1 MANSASLVR
10 YARLP
15 GVGWRRGTLVQ
26 GKNGRIKPN
35 AVLCCGIE
43 YTVEPDNGVF
53 QIRQSENGKS
63 IYTNC
68 GTDLET
74 ALAKV
79 AQLQA
84 KATLLTAQ
92 RKLGM
97 TNEKTQQLLTNI
109 LSPFIEKYAHGS
121 EDTVYAYRYTAT
133 SFVNLMTKRG
143 TLIPANISED
153 CVIAFDRW
161 LESQGN
167 KKNTRATRY
176 GYIRC
181 FLRYCGLDPNKLISP
196 EEHKKLKAK
205 PKLAVETYSEDEL
218 LKLFS
223 ASSERH
229 HLIWR
234 TYRELG
240 LREEELCFAFWCDI
254 DFDHAVWKVRFKEK
268 GSFKWNRELKWKSK
282 DSEERDIPIP
292 VGLLKELAAL
302 KKDADD
308 SNPLVFPTRG
318 GQADIKLLKAL
329 KSDWRDAEL
338 NCGHCRGCLGKLNE
352 CSRAKIKTFRATYLT
367 TMSEYVP
374 LPSVQALAG
383 HSDIKTTMRYLKPAA
398 METLQKA
405 CNKAFAATA

>member
-1 MANSASLVR
+1 MAHAASLLR
-10 YARLP
+10 YANIP

-26 GKNGRIKPN
+26 AKNGRIKPN
-35 AVLCCGIE
+35 ALLYGGVE

-53 QIRQSENGKS
+53 QIRQYKNGKS
-63 IYTNC
+63 TYTNC
-68 GTDLET
+68 GSDVDA
-74 ALAKV
+74 ALARL

-84 KATLLTAQ
+84 KANLLTAQ

-97 TNEKTQQLLTNI
+97 GNERTQQLLTN
-109 LSPFIEKYAHGS
+109 LLLPFIEKYAHGS

-133 SFVNLMTKRG
+133 SFVNLMTERG
-143 TLIPANISED
+143 TLIPANITED

-161 LESQGN
+161 LETQGN

-181 FLRYCGLDPNKLISP
+181 FLRYCGVDPNKLISP

-205 PKLAVETYSEDEL
+205 PRLAVETYSDDEL

-229 HLIWR
+229 RLIWR
-234 TYRELG
+234 AYRQLG
-240 LREEELCFAFWCDI
+240 LREEELSFAFWCDV
-254 DFDHAVWKVRFKEK
+254 DFDHAVWKVRFKER
-268 GSFKWNRELKWKSK
+268 GAFWWNRELKWKSK

-292 VGLLKELAAL
+292 AGLLSELAGL
-302 KKDADD
+302 RKYADPKT
-308 SNPLVFPTRG
+308 PLVFPTRN

-329 KSDWRDAEL
+329 KSDWRDAGL
-338 NCGHCRGCLGKLNE
+338 NCGHCRGCLGKRNE
-352 CSRAKIKTFRATYLT
+352 CSRAKIKTFRSTYLT

-383 HSDIKTTMRYLKPAA
+383 HSDIKTTMRYLKPAG
-398 METLQKA
+398 MDTLQKA
-405 CNKAFAATA
+405 CNKAFGANA

>member
-1 MANSASLVR
+1 MANSASLLR
-10 YARLP
+10 YAALP
-15 GVGWRRGTLVQ
+15 GLGWRRGTLVQ
-26 GKNGRIKPN
+26 AKNGRVKPN
-35 AVLCCGIE
+35 ALLYGGVE

-53 QIRQSENGKS
+53 QIRHYENGKNA
-63 IYTNC
+63 YTNC
-68 GTDLET
+68 GTDVEQ
-74 ALAKV
+74 ALARL

-97 TNEKTQQLLTNI
+97 TNERTQQLLTDL

-133 SFVNLMTKRG
+133 SFVNLMTRRG
-143 TLIPANISED
+143 TLIPANINED
-153 CVIAFDRW
+153 SVIAFDRW
-161 LESQGN
+161 LEAQGN

-218 LKLFS
+218 LKLYS
-223 ASSERH
+223 SSSERH
-229 HLIWR
+229 RLVWR

-240 LREEELCFAFWCDI
+240 LREEELCFAFWCDV
-254 DFDHAVWKVRFKEK
+254 DFDHAVWKVRFKPK
-268 GSFKWNRELKWKSK
+268 ATFWWNRELAWKSK

-302 KKDADD
+302 KKNAD
-308 SNPLVFPTRG
+308 STTPLVFPTRG
-318 GQADIKLLKAL
+318 GQTDIKLLKAL
-329 KSDWRDAEL
+329 KSDWRDAGL
-338 NCGHCRGCLGKLNE
+338 NCGHCAGCLGKRNE
-352 CSRAKIKTFRATYLT
+352 CSRAKIKTFRSTYLT
-367 TMSEYVP
+367 TMSEHVS

-398 METLQKA
+398 MDTLQKA
-405 CNKAFAATA
+405 CNKAFGATA

>member
-1 MANSASLVR
+1 MANSASLLR
-10 YARLP
+10 YASLP
-15 GVGWRRGTLVQ
+15 GLGWRRGTLVQ

-35 AVLCCGIE
+35 AVLYNGVE
-43 YTVEPDNGVF
+43 YMVEPENGHF
-53 QIRQSENGKS
+53 QIRQYAKGRS

-68 GTDLET
+68 GTDVET
-74 ALAKV
+74 AV
-79 AQLQA
+79 ARLSQLQA

-92 RKLGM
+92 RKLGVA
-97 TNEKTQQLLTNI
+97 NERTQQLLTK
-109 LSPFIEKYAHGS
+109 LLDPFIEKYAHGS
-121 EDTVYAYRYTAT
+121 EDTMYAYRYTAT
-133 SFVNLMTKRG
+133 SFVNLMTHRG
-143 TLIPANISED
+143 TLISADINED

-161 LESQGN
+161 LEAQGN

-181 FLRYCGLDPNKLISP
+181 FLRYCGLDPNVVITP

-218 LKLFS
+218 LKLLT

-229 HLIWR
+229 RLIWR
-234 TYRELG
+234 TYKELG
-240 LREEELCFAFWCDI
+240 LREEELCFAFWCDV
-254 DFDHAVWKVRFKEK
+254 DFDHAVWQVRFKPK
-268 GSFKWNRELKWKSK
+268 GSFWWNRALKWKSK

-292 VGLLKELAAL
+292 VGLLNELVAL
-302 KKDADD
+302 KKNADAKT
-308 SNPLVFPTRG
+308 PLVFPTRG

-329 KSDWRDAEL
+329 KSDWRDAGL
-338 NCGHCRGCLGKLNE
+338 NCGHCAGCLGKLNE
-352 CSRAKIKTFRATYLT
+352 CSKAKIKTFRSTYLT
-367 TMSEYVP
+367 TMSEYVA

-398 METLQKA
+398 MDTLQKA